1 MMTEAIADFFPTKLV
16 ANFDQKDLCQTACT
30 YTSYEP

>member
-1 MMTEAIADFFPTKLV
+1 MTEAIANFLPTKVV
-16 ANFDQKDLCQTACT
+16 ANFDQKDLYQTART